1 MLLDAWRGN
10 PHAFFRSPFFSF
22 DPWALERQVAPAV
35 VTDDGQN
42 LVVSLEIPGVPE
54 ADIQLT
60 VTGQTLTITANRKVE
75 VPEGYVVHQQARR
88 GGAIS
93 RSFRLPAKIDADAA
107 RAVVRDG
114 VLTVTLPRAAAEKAR
129 AIQVQAAQPSA

>member
-1 MLLDAWRGN
+1 MLLDAWRAN
-10 PHAFFRSPFFSF
+10 PNAFFRSPFFTF
-22 DPWALERQVAPAV
+22 DPWALERQSAPAV

-60 VTGQTLTITANRKVE
+60 VTGQTLTVSAKRKLE
-75 VPEGYVVHQQARR
+75 VPDGYVVHQQARQ
-88 GGAIS
+88 GGTIS
-93 RSFRLPAKIDADAA
+93 RSFRLPAKIDADSA

-129 AIQVQAAQPSA
+129 AIQVQAAQPTA